1 MQKPGGQGGSLV
13 DNLQLEDVVTIKT
26 DSSASDVR
34 QTALAWSPL
43 ADGRDGETAI
53 RYVEMQFLSKREKLC
68 GLQFLRSNSYAC
80 KAPLSHFPFPIG

>member
-1 MQKPGGQGGSLV
+1 M

-53 RYVEMQFLSKREKLC
+53 RYVEMGTFTVIPMPARLL
-68 GLQFLRSNSYAC
+68 
-80 KAPLSHFPFPIG
+80 FPTFPSR